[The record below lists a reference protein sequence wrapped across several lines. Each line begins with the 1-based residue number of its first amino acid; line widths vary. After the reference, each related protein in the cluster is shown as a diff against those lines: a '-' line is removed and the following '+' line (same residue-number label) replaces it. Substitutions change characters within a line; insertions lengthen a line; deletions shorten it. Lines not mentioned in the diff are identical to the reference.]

1 MARDPS
7 KKGVRKIPPTFLDWI
22 EQNYGPTVAKWYKT
36 TTGKGK
42 AEATRQ
48 RVDMSS
54 EVGSVGAYHEGH
66 FQGAKDFD
74 VDTAMGGGP
83 TTGRAMRPEIG
94 VENVAHGE
102 KPRISRRDMRR
113 LGIPPDWVTD
123 FYEAILESEGQK
135 VIGNLDVQ
143 GAMDVDAGIP
153 VEQAEAQSRRRS
165 DLRAQDVNIPGDR
178 YTGTDSPAPI
188 TQLPKSQA
196 VPPEFDV
203 SGIKTGEGI
212 PIAKPRTTR
221 IPKVPKLDFA
231 RSSVKLTFAAPMEEE
246 MVMSPSQQL
255 GFTPIE
261 QYSQRRFQK
270 PL

>member
-113 LGIPPDWVTD
+113 LGIPPD
-123 FYEAILESEGQK
+123 
-135 VIGNLDVQ
+135 
-143 GAMDVDAGIP
+143 
-153 VEQAEAQSRRRS
+153 
-165 DLRAQDVNIPGDR
+165 
-178 YTGTDSPAPI
+178 
-188 TQLPKSQA
+188 
-196 VPPEFDV
+196 
-203 SGIKTGEGI
+203 
-212 PIAKPRTTR
+212 
-221 IPKVPKLDFA
+221 
-231 RSSVKLTFAAPMEEE
+231 
-246 MVMSPSQQL
+246 
-255 GFTPIE
+255 
-261 QYSQRRFQK
+261 
-270 PL
+270 